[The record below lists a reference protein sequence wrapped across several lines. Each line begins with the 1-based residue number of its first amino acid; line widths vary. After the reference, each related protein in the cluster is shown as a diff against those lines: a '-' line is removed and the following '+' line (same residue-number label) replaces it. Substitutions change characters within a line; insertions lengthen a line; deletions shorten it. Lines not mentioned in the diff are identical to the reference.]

1 MHYDSDKQRQDQIV
15 SFTDISLAYV
25 CHIFVIRINHTHA
38 FAITAQCQKRSFL
51 FPKVQLSF
59 YSF

>member
-25 CHIFVIRINHTHA
+25 CHFFNQDKSHTCICDNSAKPKEIIFV
-38 FAITAQCQKRSFL
+38 
-51 FPKVQLSF
+51 P
-59 YSF
+59 

>member
-25 CHIFVIRINHTHA
+25 CHIFVIRINHTHV
-38 FAITAQCQKRSFL
+38 FAVTAQCQKRSFL
-51 FPKVQLSF
+51 FPKVQL
-59 YSF
+59 